1 MGSGG
6 HLVIGERQARQ
17 LEGLAWVG
25 IAGTAFFILAV
36 TALHFLRPDYNP
48 VTRFISEFA
57 VGRYGYVMTIAFFAL
72 GLGSLALALGIRGG
86 VAPSRAKSAGSLLLG
101 MWGIGVFLA
110 GIFPTDLQGSP
121 ATTAG
126 TIHNTASLISFVV
139 LIAAIFLSSR
149 GFKRDLAWTSY
160 HAPSLV
166 MGFAALVTFVL
177 FFISFTSGW
186 LGIGQRAFAA
196 VILLWLLSTGVRLRS
211 AARARVPAET
221 GARAAA

>member
-17 LEGLAWVG
+17 LEALAWVG
-25 IAGTAFFILAV
+25 IAGTVFFTLAV
-36 TALHFLRPDYNP
+36 IGLHFLRPDYNP
-48 VTRFISEFA
+48 VTRFMSEFA

-72 GLGSLALALGIRGG
+72 GLGSLALALGIRRG
-86 VAPSRAKSAGSLLLG
+86 VAPSRAKSAGSFLLG
-101 MWGIGVFLA
+101 IFGIGVFLA

-126 TIHNTASLISFVV
+126 TIHDTASLISFVV
-139 LIAAIFLSSR
+139 LISAIFLNSR

-160 HAPSLV
+160 HAASLV

-177 FFISFTSGW
+177 FFISFNSGW

-211 AARARVPAET
+211 AAHARVPAET
-221 GARAAA
+221 SARAAA